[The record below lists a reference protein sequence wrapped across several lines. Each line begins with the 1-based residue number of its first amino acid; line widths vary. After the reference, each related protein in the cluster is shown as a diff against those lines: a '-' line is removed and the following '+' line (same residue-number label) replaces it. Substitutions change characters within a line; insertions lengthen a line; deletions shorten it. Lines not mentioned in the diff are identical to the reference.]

1 VGPPRQQAECPPRYC
16 SSRSRSAPPPRPKMR
31 SASSIGPLCP
41 SLLCQ
46 RDLSGVGLP
55 CRSRSKATATGA
67 FYSRLRSTAPMP
79 IIPTVRRR
87 SGNANCSTNRMIS
100 VLTDAEL
107 DERLTPKPSLSRV
120 SSRWKSRV
128 NSQRKSTCGLSLPVE
143 WGGLSVQL
151 AAIWGMS
158 VEIDCNLE
166 AGDGVVSSSPEH
178 CPLGRLLRFRSRCRH
193 TLTPPRR
200 AARVRPVC
208 IDGGIAGVSADAETS
223 RS

>member
-1 VGPPRQQAECPPRYC
+1 MGPPRQQAECPPRYC

-67 FYSRLRSTAPMP
+67 FCSRLRSTAPMP

-87 SGNANCSTNRMIS
+87 SGNPNCSTNRMIS
-100 VLTDAEL
+100 VLPDAEL
-107 DERLTPKPSLSRV
+107 DERLTPKPSKPGQFSMEIPGQFSAENDMWLV
-120 SSRWKSRV
+120 AA
-128 NSQRKSTCGLSLPVE
+128 
-143 WGGLSVQL
+143 GGMGQSFCPTGSHL
-151 AAIWGMS
+151 GMS

-178 CPLGRLLRFRSRCRH
+178 CTLGRLLRFRSRCRH